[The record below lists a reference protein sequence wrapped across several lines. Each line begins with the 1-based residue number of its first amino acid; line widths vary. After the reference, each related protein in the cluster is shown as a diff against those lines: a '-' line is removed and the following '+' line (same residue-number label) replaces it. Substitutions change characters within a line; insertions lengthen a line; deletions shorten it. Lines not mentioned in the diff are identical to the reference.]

1 MDTICKDFGICT
13 VIHASETTKKQNEK
27 LIYVDFALHSPQPSK
42 HPEERRTN
50 VIQFCIAF
58 PSTKQAAQR
67 TTNGIPMREKKILV
81 GGATLPYLYIP
92 LFTPFPRPH
101 HQSIHPAL
109 RCARDKH
116 RKQLLL
122 LPL

>member
-67 TTNGIPMREKKILV
+67 TTNGIPMREKKNTCRW
-81 GGATLPYLYIP
+81 GHPPLPIY
-92 LFTPFPRPH
+92 TPVHAVPKTTPPV
-101 HQSIHPAL
+101 HPSCAAL
-109 RCARDKH
+109 RS
-116 RKQLLL
+116 
-122 LPL
+122 